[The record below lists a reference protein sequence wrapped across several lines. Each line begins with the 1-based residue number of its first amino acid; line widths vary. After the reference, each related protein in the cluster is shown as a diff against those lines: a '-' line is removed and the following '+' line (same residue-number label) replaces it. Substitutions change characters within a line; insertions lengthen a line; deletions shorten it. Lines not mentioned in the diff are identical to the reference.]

1 MDTVR
6 NHFFPSDPAIPS
18 RVKHEPWIR
27 VYSKKFEPLFLN
39 QKDSNSHS
47 DNSRDGEKENFCG
60 KWLLFNDKEQE
71 DEARGMTQHD
81 YAWQV
86 IKRLVEKGEL
96 YAAKCSTAWD
106 GQYAARPGSDSGVI
120 CCYTLDYT
128 NKRDVKRIA
137 DAIRQVYY
145 YPGNMFYK
153 TDSDTLAGKYKYLGD
168 KFVSIYKHTVDNK
181 MYERDSVIRYQWNI
195 INV

>member
-1 MDTVR
+1 MNTLR

-39 QKDSNSHS
+39 RKEFNSHS
-47 DNSRDGEKENFCG
+47 DNSRDGEKEHLCG

-81 YAWQV
+81 FAWQV

-96 YAAKCSTAWD
+96 YGAKCSTNMFSTHKQQH
-106 GQYAARPGSDSGVI
+106 GQYSTSPGSSLGVI
-120 CCYTLDYT
+120 CSYTFDYT
-128 NKRDVKRIA
+128 NKRDIKRMLFDEFIV
-137 DAIRQVYY
+137 IQ
-145 YPGNMFYK
+145 K
-153 TDSDTLAGKYKYLGD
+153 IC
-168 KFVSIYKHTVDNK
+168 SIKL
-181 MYERDSVIRYQWNI
+181 IQI
-195 INV
+195 L